1 MADVTFTV
9 DGKKLTAPA
18 GTLLIEACRKAGI
31 EIPAFCYYPG
41 LSLQAACRMCVVR
54 QEKVPKLQ
62 TACTT
67 TVAEGQVFVTDS
79 PEIVQARKA
88 TIELLLGNHPLDC
101 PVCDAGG
108 ECELQD
114 MTFKYGAGESLYTEA
129 KQHREEQQW
138 SPAVFFDRPR
148 CILCYRCVRMCGEGM
163 DVWALGI
170 QNRGVGA
177 VIAPNLE
184 DHLDCEQ
191 CGMCIDVCPVG
202 ALTSGTYRYRTRP
215 WEMKHV
221 STICTHCG
229 DGCKVTLGVRQ
240 ANEGSEIVRAD
251 NRDKSGINGDF
262 LCAKGRFGF
271 DFVENPERLTRPLVR
286 NAAGTLEPTTWEH
299 AFRVAG
305 AKLKEVRN
313 SQTATSGGGA
323 AIGVIGSNR
332 TTNEENYLLQKF
344 ARTVLGTNNIDHQR
358 TADYAAFARAIAGHK
373 GPSRPAASLRDV
385 GTAPALLLIGGD
397 PTNEHPLLAWQI
409 RSNIRLNKARLYIA
423 NHRSIKLERQA
434 KAVQGLP
441 PAGYRDL
448 TTILD
453 RNDSDFAK
461 AVMAE
466 ESLLI
471 IFGQDFQ
478 GEQGSDQI
486 GALVKWG
493 LERGNVRFAFLGDYA
508 NSRGAA
514 DMGLLPDL
522 LPGYVPVAAPGEFAQ
537 EYPGLP
543 AAPGLAQGQMFEAAN
558 RGALSALLVVG
569 ADPVAKLGINPAS
582 LENTFLIVQDLFL
595 TETAKHADVVFPAA
609 SLYEKTGTVTN
620 TFGDVQLVQKA
631 ADKAGVKP
639 DFEILVR
646 LAASMDVDIKTL
658 VAFGKGGVRSDLGQ
672 SRGAQ
677 SGEADRHG
685 VWLAAQGLE
694 PRLSPFDPL
703 AVLDEIE
710 RLVPAYKLDRMNL
723 FSGNDVATEAG
734 FVPVSALIEPHPDL
748 MVPAH
753 DTLFTSGSLGRYSRA
768 LGELNVH
775 QSQQQLAET
784 AAD

>member
-1 MADVTFTV
+1 MPDVTFTV

-67 TVAEGQVFVTDS
+67 TVAEGQVFITES
-79 PEIVQARKA
+79 PEIAQARKA

-114 MTFKYGAGESLYTEA
+114 MTFKYGAGESLMIDA
-129 KQHREEQQW
+129 KRHRDEQQW
-138 SPAVFFDRPR
+138 SPQVFFDRPR

-170 QNRGVGA
+170 QNRGVSS

-184 DHLDCEQ
+184 DHLDCEE
-191 CGMCIDVCPVG
+191 CGMCIDACPVG
-202 ALTSGTYRYRTRP
+202 ALTSGSYRYKTRP

-229 DGCKVTLGVRQ
+229 DGCKVTLGIRQ

-262 LCAKGRFGF
+262 LCAKGRFAF
-271 DFVENPERLTRPLVR
+271 DFVENPERLIKPLVR
-286 NAAGTLEPTTWEH
+286 NAAGELEPTTWEN
-299 AFRVAG
+299 AFRLAG
-305 AKLKEVRN
+305 AKLKEVRD
-313 SQTATSGGGA
+313 SKGGA

-344 ARTVLGTNNIDHQR
+344 ARTVLGTNNIDHRR
-358 TADYAAFARAIAGHK
+358 TADYAAFAPAMAGHEGK
-373 GPSRPAASLRDV
+373 AASLRDA
-385 GTAPALLLIGGD
+385 GTAPAILLVGGD

-409 RSNIRLNKARLYIA
+409 RNNVRLNKARLYIA

-434 KAVQGLP
+434 KVVQGLP

-453 RNDSDFAK
+453 RKDSDFAK

-478 GEQGSDQI
+478 GKQGEDQI
-486 GALVKWG
+486 GALVAWG
-493 LERGNVRFAFLGDYA
+493 LGRGNVRFAFLGDYA

-522 LPGYVPVAAPGEFAQ
+522 LPGYVPVGAPGAFGQ

-543 AAPGLAQGQMFEAAN
+543 TKPGLTQQQMFDAA
-558 RGALSALLVVG
+558 RAGGLGALLVVG
-569 ADPVAKLGINPAS
+569 ADPVESMGIDLAT
-582 LENTFLIVQDLFL
+582 LKNTFLIVQDLFL
-595 TETAKHADVVFPAA
+595 SATAKLADVVFPAA
-609 SLYEKTGTVTN
+609 SLYEKSGTVTN
-620 TFGDVQLVQKA
+620 TFGDLQLVQKG

-646 LAASMDVDIKTL
+646 LAAAVDADVKAL
-658 VAFGKGGVRSDLGQ
+658 VPFGKAGVRGDLGQ

-685 VWLAAQGLE
+685 VWLAAHGLE
-694 PRLSPFDPL
+694 PRLSLFDPL
-703 AVLDEIE
+703 TVLDEIE

-723 FSGNDVATEAG
+723 FSGNDVATEPG
-734 FVPVSALIEPHPDL
+734 FVPVSALIEPHSDL
-748 MVPAH
+748 IVPAH
-753 DTLFTSGSLGRYSRA
+753 DNLFTSGTLGRYSPS
-768 LGELNVH
+768 LQDLNAH
-775 QSQQQLAET
+775 QSQQELAET

>member
-18 GTLLIEACRKAGI
+18 GMLLIDACRKAGI

-67 TVAEGQVFVTDS
+67 TVAEGQVFVTEA
-79 PEIVQARKA
+79 PEIAQARKA

-129 KQHREEQQW
+129 KQHRDEQQW
-138 SPAVFFDRPR
+138 SPAVYYDRPR

-163 DVWALGI
+163 DVWALGV
-170 QNRGVGA
+170 QNRGVVS
-177 VIAPNLE
+177 VIAPN
-184 DHLDCEQ
+184 DVAADGQSGQLDCEQ

-202 ALTSGTYRYRTRP
+202 ALTSGTYRYKTRP
-215 WEMKHV
+215 WEMNHV
-221 STICTHCG
+221 STVCTHCA

-240 ANEGSEIVRAD
+240 VNDGSEIVRAD
-251 NRDKSGINGDF
+251 NRDKSGINNDF

-271 DFVENPERLTRPLVR
+271 DFVESPERLSKPLIR
-286 NAAGTLEPTTWEH
+286 NASGKLEPATWEQALRLAGT
-299 AFRVAG
+299 
-305 AKLKEVRN
+305 KLKEVRDN
-313 SQTATSGGGA
+313 RGGS
-323 AIGVIGSNR
+323 AIGVIGSNQ

-344 ARTVLGTNNIDHQR
+344 ARTVLQTNNIDHVR
-358 TADYAAFARAIAGHK
+358 TSDYAAFAHAIAGHK
-373 GPSRPAASLRDV
+373 DKTASLRDIAA
-385 GTAPALLLIGGD
+385 APAILLVGGD
-397 PTNEHPLLAWQI
+397 PTEEHPLLAWEL
-409 RSNIRLNKARLYIA
+409 RTNVRLNKARLYIA
-423 NHRSIKLERQA
+423 NSKSIKLERQA

-441 PAGYRDL
+441 PNGYKDL

-453 RNDSDFAK
+453 NNQSDFAK

-466 ESLLI
+466 ESLVI
-471 IFGQDFQ
+471 IFGQEFRGQ
-478 GEQGSDQI
+478 AVA
-486 GALVKWG
+486 ALVAWG
-493 LERGNVRFAFLGDYA
+493 LERGSVRFAYLGDHS

-514 DMGLLPDL
+514 DMGLFPDL
-522 LPGYVPVAAPGEFAQ
+522 LPGYVPVSEPGAFT
-537 EYPGLP
+537 EYPGLVQS
-543 AAPGLAQGQMFEAAN
+543 PGKSLNEMFSAAAN
-558 RGALSALLVVG
+558 GGSGALLVVG
-569 ADPVAKLGINPAS
+569 SNPIAGLSVDPAALKS
-582 LENTFLIVQDLFL
+582 TFVIVQDIFL
-595 TETAKHADVVFPAA
+595 TETAALADVVLPAA
-609 SLYEKTGTVTN
+609 SLYEKSGTVTN
-620 TFGDVQLVQKA
+620 TFGDVQLVKKA
-631 ADKAGVKP
+631 ADHAGVKP

-646 LAASMDVDIKTL
+646 LAGSMGVDVKSL
-658 VAFGKGGVRSDLGQ
+658 VPFGKSGVTADLGQ

-677 SGEADRHG
+677 SGEADRHS
-685 VWLAAQGLE
+685 VWLAANNLE

-710 RLVPAYKLDRMNL
+710 RLVPGYSLDRINL
-723 FSGNDVATEAG
+723 FGGNDVHTEPG
-734 FVPVSALIEPHPDL
+734 FVPVSALSAAANETIA
-748 MVPAH
+748 PAH
-753 DTLFTSGSLGRYSRA
+753 DTLFTSSTIGRYSQA
-768 LGELNVH
+768 LNELQQH
-775 QSQQQLAET
+775 QTHELAES